1 MNPHEELSAWM
12 DGQAQ
17 AGRAEAMVKTVLQDP
32 ESRAR
37 WNDWH
42 LIGDVMRSTALAQ
55 PTSVADAV
63 SKALANEPIHLP
75 VASASRVQP
84 AGAPVRRR
92 MPRAMAGGAVAAAL
106 AFVVFVAVAPQM
118 QQADGPTQ
126 MAGSGAA
133 LQSPDSQPAAVA
145 MSNVEVFRAAS
156 SAPPLRY
163 KPESL
168 KGFKVVGVYERHG
181 QAGIEMRRYV
191 LSDGV
196 TAVSV
201 LVQPKTA
208 MAHSA
213 QVDPRAGAVSML
225 SRDIDDIRFVVSGDI
240 PPDALRQ
247 FVQTIEWKNAP

>member
-17 AGRAEAMVKTVLQDP
+17 AGRAEAMVKNVLQAP

-37 WNDWH
+37 WNEWH
-42 LIGDVMRSTALAQ
+42 LIGDVMRSAALAR
-55 PTSVADAV
+55 PTSLADRV
-63 SKALANEPIHLP
+63 SKALANEPVHLSVAPAARSQP
-75 VASASRVQP
+75 VST
-84 AGAPVRRR
+84 PVRRR

-106 AFVVFVAVAPQM
+106 AFVVFVAIAPQM
-118 QQADGPTQ
+118 QQSEGPTQ
-126 MAGSGAA
+126 LAEGTAA
-133 LQSPDSQPAAVA
+133 PQSSEAPPPAVA
-145 MSNVEVFRAAS
+145 MNNVEVFRAAS
-156 SAPPLRY
+156 SAPPLKY

-181 QAGIEMRRYV
+181 QAGVEMRRYV

-208 MAHSA
+208 AQSAEAAH
-213 QVDPRAGAVSML
+213 RAAAVSML
-225 SRDIDDIRFVVSGDI
+225 SRDIDNTRFLVSGDV

-247 FVQTIEWKNAP
+247 FVQTIEWKNTP